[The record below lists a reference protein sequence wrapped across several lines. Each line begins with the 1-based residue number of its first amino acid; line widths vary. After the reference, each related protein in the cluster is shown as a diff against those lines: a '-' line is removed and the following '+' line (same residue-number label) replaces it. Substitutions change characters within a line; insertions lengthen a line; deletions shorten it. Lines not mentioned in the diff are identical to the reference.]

1 VSLPDE
7 FADFVGSVPYREV
20 TLPFGS
26 TRAWDLGEGP
36 PVVCVHGIA
45 GSRRI
50 FFRLA
55 RHLAERRRVVVPHL
69 RGEVEA
75 APRAT
80 LADYH
85 DDLAALLIGLDLEN
99 VTLLGV
105 SFGGYVVLSYA
116 ARGDPRVGAVA
127 VQGTFARYPLR
138 LPNRLMLGLSH
149 LLPPAFGAW
158 AFRRR
163 VLEGAENAHLRRCA
177 PGLDV
182 LHADWCAKTPF
193 ATLRRRT
200 RIIDSEDQTDA
211 VRKITVPVSLGHGR
225 DDRIVPLSHLDRLRS
240 LLPDAR
246 VEIWD
251 GVAHVASLTHPE
263 KVADLVS

>member
-26 TRAWDLGEGP
+26 TPVWDVGAGP

-45 GSRRI
+45 GGRRI

-55 RHLAERRRVVVPHL
+55 QHLAGSRRVVVPQL
-69 RGEVEA
+69 RGEVEP
-75 APRAT
+75 APEVT
-80 LADYH
+80 LSDYH
-85 DDLAALLIGLDLEN
+85 DDLAALLTALDLEG

-105 SFGGYVVLSYA
+105 SFGGYVALSYA

-127 VQGTFARYPLR
+127 VQGTFAHFPLSST
-138 LPNRLMLGLSH
+138 NRFLLGLSQ
-149 LLPPAFGAW
+149 LLPVSFGAW

-163 VLEGAENAHLRRCA
+163 ILEGAENAHMRRCA

-193 ATLRRRT
+193 ASLRRRT
-200 RIIDSEDQTDA
+200 RIIDRNDQSAA
-211 VRKITVPVSLGHGR
+211 VRKITIPVSLGQGR
-225 DDRIVPLSHLDRLRS
+225 DDKIVPMSRLEHLRS
-240 LLPDAR
+240 LLPAAR

-251 GVAHVASLTHPE
+251 DVAHVASLTHPE
-263 KVADLVS
+263 KVADLV